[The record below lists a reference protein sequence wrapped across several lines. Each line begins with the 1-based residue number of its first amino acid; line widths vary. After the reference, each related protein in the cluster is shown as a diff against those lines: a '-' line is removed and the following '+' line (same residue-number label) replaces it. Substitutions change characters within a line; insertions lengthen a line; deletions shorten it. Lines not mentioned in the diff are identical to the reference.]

1 MCGIS
6 GIFDFSPSDRLE
18 QSILRMTDT
27 LHHRG
32 PDDSGI
38 WFDQTLGIAL
48 GHRRLSILDLS
59 PAGHQPMHSVC
70 GRYVL
75 VFNGEIYNHLALRQ
89 ALEKDSFPGNIPS
102 EAVGKTAKP
111 LTEPVEVKRFG
122 DSRRRFPRP
131 FPRPSTS
138 SGSGKRRF
146 ECFTNWRVKNF
157 PKLLNLLVADKC
169 SSSYLCQ

>member
-1 MCGIS
+1 
-6 GIFDFSPSDRLE
+6 
-18 QSILRMTDT
+18 
-27 LHHRG
+27 
-32 PDDSGI
+32 
-38 WFDQTLGIAL
+38 
-48 GHRRLSILDLS
+48 
-59 PAGHQPMHSVC
+59 
-70 GRYVL
+70 
-75 VFNGEIYNHLALRQ
+75 LRQ